1 MPWPSSS
8 FGTRARPSEFAA
20 GLPHARSSRRGP
32 ASRTKELTIQT
43 AHLVPAA
50 HFCVRG
56 LHPCFTHPERGV
68 GGAPRNVRVLG
79 GTPVGRIMTRYA
91 RRLRGA
97 LRHMTQ
103 QYTGRN
109 NVTISMLDSGSVP
122 IVSQTEIEPM
132 KTALSLRAL
141 RHRAQC
147 RAAPR
152 REAAGS
158 GRLEPARP
166 TSRAAHSARRR
177 RVLRTPSRSRATARV
192 RGDGL
197 RRARTACEMD
207 ARGPS
212 LRARF
217 VFCVEGPQGAS
228 LRSGDFVLR
237 ISFWDYEKSRV
248 TTAKC

>member
-1 MPWPSSS
+1 MRAMPWPSSS

-79 GTPVGRIMTRYA
+79 GTPVVRIMTRYA

-97 LRHMTQ
+97 LRPMTQ

-109 NVTISMLDSGSVP
+109 SVTIPMPDGGSVP
-122 IVSQTEIEPM
+122 IVSQTAIETM
-132 KTALSLRAL
+132 KMSFSLRCARHDDGARGAL
-141 RHRAQC
+141 ARAEAGRTGRPVPATRTQGPADATSNGKSPWAGP
-147 RAAPR
+147 RAAAIVC
-152 REAAGS
+152 AAATKADGFD
-158 GRLEPARP
+158 GR
-166 TSRAAHSARRR
+166 
-177 RVLRTPSRSRATARV
+177 
-192 RGDGL
+192 
-197 RRARTACEMD
+197 
-207 ARGPS
+207 
-212 LRARF
+212 F
-217 VFCVEGPQGAS
+217 
-228 LRSGDFVLR
+228 
-237 ISFWDYEKSRV
+237 
-248 TTAKC
+248 